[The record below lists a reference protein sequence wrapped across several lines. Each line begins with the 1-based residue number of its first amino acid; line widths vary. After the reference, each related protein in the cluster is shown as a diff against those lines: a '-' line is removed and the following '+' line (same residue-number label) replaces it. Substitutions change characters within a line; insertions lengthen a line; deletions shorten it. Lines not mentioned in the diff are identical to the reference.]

1 MFKKTSLKKK
11 KRSQINKLSVF
22 FTIHYN
28 LGIKMP
34 DFIFF
39 ANKRS

>member
-11 KRSQINKLSVF
+11 KSQINKLSVF